1 MPKAAEDERKVG
13 EMKDALIIDY
23 KYCTGCH
30 ACEVTCRNE
39 KGFSQEEWGIKLT
52 EHGPKKLGGKWV
64 WNYVPVPSPLC
75 DLCAERRAAGGVA
88 PCTIH
93 CLGQCMEIVP
103 IEKLSEA
110 LENKGDSVAVF
121 IP

>member
-1 MPKAAEDERKVG
+1 
-13 EMKDALIIDY
+13 MKDHAMIIDY

-30 ACEVTCRNE
+30 ACEVTCKNE
-39 KGFSQEEWGIKLT
+39 HDFSEGEWGIKLT
-52 EHGPKKLGGKWV
+52 EHGPAKMGDGWI
-64 WNYVPVPSPLC
+64 WNYVPVPSKLC
-75 DLCAERRAAGGVA
+75 DLCEERRSTGGVA

-103 IEKLSEA
+103 LEDVSKRLAELGDEA
-110 LENKGDSVAVF
+110 AVF